1 MEEILASIRR
11 IISDD
16 ESSTA
21 QPSAASANQ
30 QGDESIEAPE
40 AEADER
46 LVSDI
51 ARVLSDTAPAVEDEE
66 DILDLTA
73 ELGGPES
80 VEEVELV
87 ETLEV
92 AESVPPEPAIT
103 PPPVAAEAPPPE
115 PEAPAAVSQPPLS
128 ASEEAASALDRAIA
142 ALRAG
147 QVPTSVAEFMPS
159 PEPDASMS
167 PEPEAA
173 LEPEET
179 AELEAAPEPVT
190 ETAPEPELE
199 TTPEPELETTPE
211 PEPEPETE
219 AEAIFAD
226 EPDVTSEF
234 AAEVFVE
241 ETLTVEALPAEGEEE
256 AEEEDPGARE
266 ETPFWP
272 ASPAPLVERE
282 HQTAR
287 GNGGKH
293 GASPLESSNKTLED
307 SVKDLLRPMLKQ
319 WLDENMPRVLTAAL
333 KDELGD
339 TGPRRQKD

>member
-21 QPSAASANQ
+21 QPAPASASQ
-30 QGDESIEAPE
+30 QGDESVEAPE

-73 ELGGPES
+73 ELGGPEA

-92 AESVPPEPAIT
+92 EAVSPEPAIA
-103 PPPVAAEAPPPE
+103 PPPVAAEAPQ
-115 PEAPAAVSQPPLS
+115 PEAPPPEAPPPEALPPEAEAPATAPQPPLS

-159 PEPDASMS
+159 PEPDASMA

-173 LEPEET
+173 SEPE
-179 AELEAAPEPVT
+179 AVPELEAAPEPVA
-190 ETAPEPELE
+190 ETAPEPEPV
-199 TTPEPELETTPE
+199 PEPEVVLE
-211 PEPEPETE
+211 
-219 AEAIFAD
+219 A

-234 AAEVFVE
+234 AAEVIVE
-241 ETLTVEALPAEGEEE
+241 ETVTIEALPAEGEEE
-256 AEEEDPGARE
+256 AEEEDPGATE
-266 ETPFWP
+266 ETSFWP

-282 HQTAR
+282 PQTAR

-293 GASPLESSNKTLED
+293 SASPLGSSDKTLED

-339 TGPRRQKD
+339 TDPRRRQGD